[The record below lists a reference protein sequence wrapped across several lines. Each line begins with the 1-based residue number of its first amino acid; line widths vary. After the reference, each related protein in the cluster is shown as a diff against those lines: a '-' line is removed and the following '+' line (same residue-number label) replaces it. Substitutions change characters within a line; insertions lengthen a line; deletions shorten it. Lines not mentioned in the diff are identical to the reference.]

1 MQFPW
6 INDLTLVK
14 FSAKEKHHVLIKES
28 FDKKRKKKE
37 YNTKKFFK
45 NIRYT

>member
-14 FSAKEKHHVLIKES
+14 FSAKEKQHVLIKES
-28 FDKKRKKKE
+28 FDKKKEKKK
-37 YNTKKFFK
+37 NITQK
-45 NIRYT
+45 NSLKI